1 MAAGALSFWAVFSS
15 ITAFTRPDSVRLKDQ
30 GWKHSMSVPRA
41 SFRKSSTGFA
51 ALMPAM
57 PMSAGWLSCLALA
70 VVVTTSAGVSSAWA
84 RSKPVA
90 WASDHADMASAV
102 SLSQLPPQAQDVHRR
117 ILAGGPFRYAK
128 DGIVFGNRERALPR
142 KPRGFYHEYT
152 VPTPGS
158 RDRGAR
164 RIVCGGEV
172 VQIPET
178 CFYTEDHY
186 SSFKPIDPRH

>member
-1 MAAGALSFWAVFSS
+1 
-15 ITAFTRPDSVRLKDQ
+15 
-30 GWKHSMSVPRA
+30 MSVPRA
-41 SFRKSSTGFA
+41 SFKKSWTRRWAGCAASWLTSASLLSGA
-51 ALMPAM
+51 ALTD
-57 PMSAGWLSCLALA
+57 
-70 VVVTTSAGVSSAWA
+70 VGVSSAWA
-84 RSKPVA
+84 RSRPSA
-90 WASDHADMASAV
+90 TAADHLDQASSQAS
-102 SLSQLPPQAQDVHRR
+102 SIGLSQLPSQAQDVHRR

-172 VQIPET
+172 MQIPET

-186 SSFKPIDPRH
+186 YSFKPIDPRH